1 MLFPDLYLAIEKE
14 RMVKLSVTIITFNEE
29 RYIGRCLESVKE
41 IADEII
47 VVDSLSTDAT
57 KSICLQHNVS
67 FIEQPFLGYVEQKN
81 FAVSKASHQY
91 VLSIDADEELS
102 HELNASILKEKEK
115 GFPMDGYTMNR
126 LNFYCGKWIRHGIY
140 YPDRKLR
147 LLNKEE
153 GKWGGR
159 NPHDTIVMQKSAL
172 VGWLKGDLQ
181 HYIFQSDEEHVQKMR
196 VFSRIAAESLYK
208 ENKSKNKA
216 YLKVIFGPVW
226 AFIKSYIVKRGFL
239 DGRQGWLIAKNDA
252 FYVFSKYKKLIQL
265 YRLNP

>member
-14 RMVKLSVTIITFNEE
+14 RMVKLSVTIITYNEE
-29 RYIGRCLESVKE
+29 RYIGQCLESVKD

-57 KSICLQHNVS
+57 KEICLRYNVS
-67 FIEQPFLGYVEQKN
+67 FIAQPFLGYVEQKN
-81 FAVSKASHQY
+81 FALVQASNQY
-91 VLSIDADEELS
+91 VLSMDADEALNPELKT
-102 HELNASILKEKEK
+102 SILNEKEK

-147 LLNKEE
+147 LLNK
-153 GKWGGR
+153 GKGQWGGR
-159 NPHDTIVMQKSAL
+159 NPHDTIVMQKDSS
-172 VGWLKGDLQ
+172 VGWLKGDLL
-181 HYIFQSDEEHVQKMR
+181 HYIFQSDEEHIQKMR

-265 YRLNP
+265 YRLNT